1 MNMNQKPF
9 TSASFTQFL
18 KEKRLMGSK
27 CLSCGA
33 LCLPPRPLCTQ
44 CQGGQ
49 MEWVEF
55 KGRGKLLGY
64 ACIAVGLSR
73 MIEEGYS
80 RERLYCSG
88 VVELDEGPKI
98 SARIL
103 GVNTQ
108 KPEEIKIGAPLQVE
122 FVDRGEQ
129 TFLGFKP
136 I

>member
-1 MNMNQKPF
+1 
-9 TSASFTQFL
+9 
-18 KEKRLMGSK
+18 
-27 CLSCGA
+27 
-33 LCLPPRPLCTQ
+33 
-44 CQGGQ
+44 

-55 KGRGKLLGY
+55 KGRGKLSGY
-64 ACIAVGLSR
+64 TCIAVGMSR

-80 RERLYCSG
+80 KEKPYCSG

-98 SARIL
+98 SARIM

-108 KPEEIKIGAPLQVE
+108 KPEEIKIGAPFRVE

>member
-1 MNMNQKPF
+1 MDQKPF
-9 TSASFTQFL
+9 TSASFALFL
-18 KEKRLMGSK
+18 KDRRLMGSK

-33 LCLPPRPLCTQ
+33 LNLPPRPLCTR
-44 CQGGQ
+44 CHGRQ

-55 KGRGKLLGY
+55 KGRGKLSGY
-64 ACIAVGLSR
+64 TCIAVGLSR

-80 RERLYCSG
+80 RERPYCSG

-108 KPEEIKIGAPLQVE
+108 RPDEIVIGAPLQAE
-122 FVDRGEQ
+122 FIDRGEQ